1 MEIMDRPLLVLAN
14 EMDLIRDADAGMG
27 KGEELLLR
35 LGRAAEDVGIRC
47 MSGDILGISAGVTG
61 KGLRVLSKQLR
72 QVVEEVE

>member
-1 MEIMDRPLLVLAN
+1 MDRPSLVLAN
-14 EMDLIRDADAGMG
+14 EMDLKRDADAGMG
-27 KGEELLLR
+27 KGEELLFR

-61 KGLRVLSKQLR
+61 EGLRVLSKRLR